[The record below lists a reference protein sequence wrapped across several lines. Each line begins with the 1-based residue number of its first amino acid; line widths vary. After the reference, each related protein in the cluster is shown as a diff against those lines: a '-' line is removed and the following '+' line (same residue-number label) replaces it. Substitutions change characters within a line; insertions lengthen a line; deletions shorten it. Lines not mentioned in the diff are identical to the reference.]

1 MWISS
6 SKENLFQSPRNF
18 STLLKQCTKLTH
30 VDTDQPPSAKWEA
43 HTLGASPQP
52 AKLAK
57 TVECYKR
64 STPGSGAR
72 LGTTAKKEEGQ
83 IDMLAGWASWHL
95 H

>member
-1 MWISS
+1 MG
-6 SKENLFQSPRNF
+6 SPYIR
-18 STLLKQCTKLTH
+18 
-30 VDTDQPPSAKWEA
+30 
-43 HTLGASPQP
+43 ASPQP